1 MKCELILITGYV
13 VCLLAEI
20 FWIRLHVIFV
30 LYFLA
35 AILEAC
41 TNAFHHWFNQDTVI
55 YDFTIPDHIALEERF
70 FQLKLNSKS
79 VGLNTLIF
87 ARQLIVK
94 ITMAQRFNGH
104 NREPVK

>member
-1 MKCELILITGYV
+1 MFEAFKTTVIEMKSNWLKCELILITGYV

-41 TNAFHHWFNQDTVI
+41 TLMRS
-55 YDFTIPDHIALEERF
+55 TIGSIRTQLLIMTLL
-70 FQLKLNSKS
+70 FQTILHLKS
-79 VGLNTLIF
+79 VFSN
-87 ARQLIVK
+87 
-94 ITMAQRFNGH
+94 
-104 NREPVK
+104 

>member
-13 VCLLAEI
+13 VCLPCEI
-20 FWIRLHVIFV
+20 FWIRLHLVFV
-30 LYFLA
+30 LHFLA
-35 AILEAC
+35 VILEAC

-79 VGLNTLIF
+79 VGIIIF
-87 ARQLIVK
+87 IFLRQ
-94 ITMAQRFNGH
+94 NYS
-104 NREPVK
+104 E